1 MNNHAKQM
9 TEEIERATNLERDQ
23 WLSQVQ
29 EKGAGGSGVASERG
43 GDIANG
49 QMQRQVGGVALRV
62 GREQY
67 GLGAENTSG
76 GIGGGLAG
84 NEVMS
89 HNLAEGVAELVRDE
103 QEIMRPEEFAGEET
117 KLQEEER
124 LRADRENL
132 ETEEGQGRSFEVRI
146 MANSQEKVAEL
157 AMPQIKE
164 ITKGKSFSPA
174 ELERSRNWFTN
185 ELLRVFNRRI
195 GDRNDAA

>member
-43 GDIANG
+43 GDITNG
-49 QMQRQVGGVALRV
+49 QMQRQVGGAALRV

-67 GLGAENTSG
+67 GLGAENASG

-89 HNLAEGVAELVRDE
+89 HNLVEGVAELVRDE
-103 QEIMRPEEFAGEET
+103 QEIMRPEEFVGEET

-124 LRADRENL
+124 LQADRENL